1 MINAQA
7 AAEQKSKLLIGQN
20 TLMNKGEELLK
31 CYVCNSELIWGGDI
45 DSTDM
50 DDNNII
56 ETTLT
61 CSFCDATVVVF
72 QPTEKE
78 D

>member
-1 MINAQA
+1 M
-7 AAEQKSKLLIGQN
+7 
-20 TLMNKGEELLK
+20 K

-61 CSFCDATVVVF
+61 CSFCDVTVVVF

>member
-1 MINAQA
+1 M
-7 AAEQKSKLLIGQN
+7 
-20 TLMNKGEELLK
+20 K

-45 DSTDM
+45 DSTDI